1 MRWNGVRRV
10 VSVDPKLR
18 SIFWYK
24 TWPNCLFYTADE
36 LKVETMYEG
45 DQINHTDNHPPD
57 SAPNDG
63 EYRTPTWYAPF
74 PKKDGY
80 ESNRRKYGA
89 VEQRA
94 FDIEVSSPVEDVET
108 LFHRKHLTAQFHA
121 ANQDYWEKRS
131 PYTNDGSLLYDQAI
145 LDLFEEKLACE
156 GIDPA
161 ESNIPGNRLKTLF
174 LRLAREQTG
183 KAQIEYL
190 KESNTVSLATHS
202 ALGYD
207 LPSDVPNYDTL
218 QRELRKLK
226 DENEDVIALPAFKDA
241 VTRAV
246 FAVYRA
252 GITLPDAV
260 QEKYDFTAV
269 EPPLDERSVSRE
281 TEKEELRRFVEVL
294 LDKTTTPLTFGRED
308 NETKHNMKA
317 FIGAFAASALSDPG
331 LENVKNIYDWNYPR
345 KNIPGGGWAHNY
357 ISQRL
362 RHGNNLSDFESD
374 TENDPLPSINT
385 QFNAVH
391 NRTLQL
397 ANTLG
402 FWSDEDPI
410 NLGIDMFR
418 IDWTGDSLDATI
430 GRPAKSGHDDVTEQ
444 WTFVLAGG
452 IDTESRF
459 VLGGRWIETL
469 SEYPTAL
476 SEILTNTLETVDID
490 TIFVDSEIAS
500 GELIETLRRFA
511 GDNWVISAP
520 NKAVVKGLRRLTPEN
535 YATFAR
541 GVKWNVAPKPN
552 VVTHPTNGKAANTV
566 EINPDDVL
574 TKEIRN
580 EDDGER
586 IGIPLDTTITNTP
599 TTQRSLGGQES
610 LQWLTHE
617 IGDLES
623 EPGIG
628 DEGSVAAYL
637 TDRSPP
643 EDSAFGIRI
652 QYIQR
657 WAIEETV
664 DQVANDFMPKIN
676 SQDSKLRLYG
686 THISILFYNWHTL
699 INRCLSPQ
707 GLRLDISYQEL
718 LRAIIDICFSE
729 ETDDD

>member
-1 MRWNGVRRV
+1 
-10 VSVDPKLR
+10 
-18 SIFWYK
+18 
-24 TWPNCLFYTADE
+24 
-36 LKVETMYEG
+36 MYEG
-45 DQINHTDNHPPD
+45 DPLDHTDQHPPD

-63 EYRTPTWYAPF
+63 KYRTPTWYAPF

-80 ESNRRKYGA
+80 ESNTREYGP

-94 FDIEVSSPVEDVET
+94 FDIQVTSPVEGVER

-131 PYTNDGSLLYDQAI
+131 PYTNDGGLLYDQAI

-156 GIDPA
+156 GVDPA
-161 ESNIPGNRLKTLF
+161 ESNIPENRLKTLF

-190 KESNTVSLATHS
+190 KGLNTVPVTTHS

-207 LPSDVPNYDTL
+207 IPSDVPNYDTL
-218 QRELRKLK
+218 QRELRKLR
-226 DENEDVIALPAFKDA
+226 DENEDEITITAFKHA

-252 GITLPDAV
+252 GISLPDAV
-260 QEKYDFTAV
+260 QEKYGFTAV

-281 TEKEELRRFVEVL
+281 TEKEELRRFVKVL
-294 LDKTTTPLTFGRED
+294 LDRTTTPLTFGREG
-308 NETKHNMKA
+308 NETKHDMKA
-317 FIGAFAASALSDPG
+317 FIGAFAASALSDSG
-331 LENVKNIYDWNYPR
+331 LENVKNVFDWNYPR
-345 KNIPGGGWAHNY
+345 ENIPGGGWAHNY

-362 RHGNNLSDFESD
+362 RHDDNLSDFESE
-374 TENDPLPSINT
+374 TENDPLPSINS

-410 NLGIDMFR
+410 NLGVDMFR

-430 GRPAKSGHDDVTEQ
+430 GRPAKSGQDDVTEQ

-459 VLGGRWIETL
+459 VLEGRWIETL
-469 SEYPTAL
+469 TEYPTAL
-476 SEILTNTLETVDID
+476 SDILTNTLDTVDID
-490 TIFVDSEIAS
+490 TIFVDAEIAS

-520 NKAVVKGLRRLTPEN
+520 NRAVVKGLKRLTPEH
-535 YATFAR
+535 YAAFAR
-541 GVKWNVAPKPN
+541 GVKWNVVPKPN
-552 VVTHPTNGKAANTV
+552 IVTHPTNGKAASTV
-566 EINPDDVL
+566 EINPVDVL

-580 EDDGER
+580 ENDGER
-586 IGIPLDTTITNTP
+586 MDIPLDTTITDTP

-610 LQWLTHE
+610 LQWLTQE

-637 TDRSPP
+637 TDRSLP
-643 EDSAFGIRI
+643 ENSATGIRI

-664 DQVANDFMPKIN
+664 NQVANDFMPKIN

-707 GLRLDISYQEL
+707 RLRLDISYQEL
-718 LRAIIDICFSE
+718 LRAIIDVCFSG